1 MKKIC
6 ARCNESKGVSEFN
19 FKNKLAER
27 RHNWCR
33 LCQSAYK
40 AAHYQ
45 QNKVKY
51 VTKAASRNKRYRELL
66 RGKVYDYL
74 SVHPCVDCGESDP
87 VVLEFDHV
95 RENKEW
101 DIAKMLT
108 QAYSWD
114 TVLKE
119 IAKCDVR
126 CANCHKRRTAK
137 QFGYYSYLRR
147 RRQND
152 SASNAKR
159 RASGFSSRA

>member
-1 MKKIC
+1 
-6 ARCNESKGVSEFN
+6 
-19 FKNKLAER
+19 
-27 RHNWCR
+27 
-33 LCQSAYK
+33 
-40 AAHYQ
+40 
-45 QNKVKY
+45 
-51 VTKAASRNKRYRELL
+51 VTKAAYRNKKYREFL

-74 SVHPCVDCGESDP
+74 SIHSCVDCGESDP

-95 RENKEW
+95 REKKEW

-114 TVLKE
+114 TILKE

-137 QFGYYSYLRR
+137 QFGYYSYLQG

-159 RASGFSSRA
+159 RAGGFSSRV